1 MDGLH
6 LTADLAGCDA
16 PAALMTDGQA
26 LAELCREAVRASG
39 LQPVG
44 ELFHRFEPTG
54 DGIAAGVTG
63 VVLLAESHVAIHTW
77 PELRAVTLDVYV
89 CNLGRDNGDR
99 ARELLGRLRGAFR
112 PAAVESHQL
121 LRGALARSA
130 AAAPAPAACPSV
142 KASSNTE

>member
-44 ELFHRFEPTG
+44 ELFHRFEPAA
-54 DGIAAGVTG
+54 DGGEIQLTETEDRHDRW
-63 VVLLAESHVAIHTW
+63 LRLADVQLAKLEI
-77 PELRAVTLDVYV
+77 EL
-89 CNLGRDNGDR
+89 
-99 ARELLGRLRGAFR
+99 
-112 PAAVESHQL
+112 
-121 LRGALARSA
+121 
-130 AAAPAPAACPSV
+130 
-142 KASSNTE
+142 